1 MAHALCLTAQACW
14 QFERADWDTRFIRS
28 GSWNN
33 HFKGMIAGETL
44 KLDLQ
49 HMLAAYLQR
58 NQRELQISKT
68 VSLRLL
74 RAKDSS
80 GTVNQDWA
88 EMHKSLL
95 DKGSVAFELTQA
107 LFDDDY
113 PGHYLRRIKSI
124 SISLPATLGP
134 YEDIRATL
142 TQTSSKI
149 QLSATSSD
157 TRDDLRVREQ
167 VVLSTGLNDSGLFTL
182 NFDSDERYLPF
193 EYTGAVSAWQ
203 LAFPKH
209 TAQLPMLNSLSDII
223 VHIRYTAQ
231 STGGQK

>member
-1 MAHALCLTAQACW
+1 
-14 QFERADWDTRFIRS
+14 
-28 GSWNN
+28 
-33 HFKGMIAGETL
+33 
-44 KLDLQ
+44 
-49 HMLAAYLQR
+49 
-58 NQRELQISKT
+58 
-68 VSLRLL
+68 
-74 RAKDSS
+74 
-80 GTVNQDWA
+80 
-88 EMHKSLL
+88 MHKSLL

-113 PGHYLRRIKSI
+113 PGHYLRRIKNI
-124 SISLPATLGP
+124 SVSLPATLGP

-231 STGGQK
+231 STGEPK